1 MKGLFTLFFIAS
13 LTLALVDEN
22 KPAGDIA
29 ESKKTD
35 ITIKTDKGQSIKIN
49 TDKLNNQVFGR
60 STRGVLSR
68 RSHFGRKAQGG
79 KEEELTGDQVTN
91 EEVTGEQ
98 APTMEKDGDS
108 QEESASSE
116 TVEDVL
122 SEVEGLDDAKV
133 EGVVDG
139 VLEEEISLGDL
150 ADNAGTIL
158 DNAQKNENGN
168 FVFTLA
174 QVETLKAA
182 VDALESLIE
191 IAPDSAA
198 DKVEVDI
205 PETVVDQGVKDETA
219 VVEED
224 AADEPATVA
233 AEEEERE
240 VARRRHRRFRR
251 HAMVKRFAHRFH
263 SHGFN
268 RKQFVKARPHNHH
281 RWVVHP

>member
-1 MKGLFTLFFIAS
+1 MG
-13 LTLALVDEN
+13 N

-79 KEEELTGDQVTN
+79 KEEELTGDQ
-91 EEVTGEQ
+91 

-108 QEESASSE
+108 REESASSE

-224 AADEPATVA
+224 AADE
-233 AEEEERE
+233 
-240 VARRRHRRFRR
+240 
-251 HAMVKRFAHRFH
+251 
-263 SHGFN
+263 
-268 RKQFVKARPHNHH
+268 
-281 RWVVHP
+281 

>member
-68 RSHFGRKAQGG
+68 KSHFGRKAQ
-79 KEEELTGDQVTN
+79 E
-91 EEVTGEQ
+91 EEVTGEE
-98 APTMEKDGDS
+98 APAMEKDGEVR
-108 QEESASSE
+108 QEEESASSE
-116 TVEDVL
+116 TAQEAEEAL
-122 SEVEGLDDAKV
+122 EKIGGGVEGAEVVGEED
-133 EGVVDG
+133 GVV
-139 VLEEEISLGDL
+139 EEEISLGDL

-158 DNAQKNENGN
+158 DNAEPNENGN
-168 FVFTLA
+168 FIFTPA

-182 VDALESLIE
+182 IDALESLIE
-191 IAPDSAA
+191 IAPD
-198 DKVEVDI
+198 
-205 PETVVDQGVKDETA
+205 
-219 VVEED
+219 D
-224 AADEPATVA
+224 AADEVEIDIPEDVVEQGVKEEAAEIEEAAAEAPATG
-233 AEEEERE
+233 AEEEG
-240 VARRRHRRFRR
+240 ARRRHRRFRR

-263 SHGFN
+263 SRGFS